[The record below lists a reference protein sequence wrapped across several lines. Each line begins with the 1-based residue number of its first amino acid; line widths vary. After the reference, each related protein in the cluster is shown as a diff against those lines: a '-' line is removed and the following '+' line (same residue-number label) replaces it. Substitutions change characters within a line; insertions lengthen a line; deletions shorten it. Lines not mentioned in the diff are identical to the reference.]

1 MSTINSKNV
10 QVGTSGSATDNF
22 TLYQPTSP
30 DGTVR
35 LGVGNSGATTLD
47 AVTVTSAGNMT
58 VAGSISATSFS
69 STSSPIPVSSGGTG
83 VASTTAYAVLCG
95 GTTSTAALQSVS
107 GVGTT
112 GQVLTSNGA
121 GALPTFQS
129 VGGGFAAGTRM
140 AFAQAAAP
148 TGWTQDTSSN
158 ADNRML
164 RVVNTTGG
172 GVGGTASPI
181 LNNVVP
187 SHTHGFTTGNQ
198 SADHN
203 HGISDPTHRHNITV
217 HWTAASAPGQLSGRE
232 TSPQSSQFSQYA
244 STGITTGNQSTNHSH
259 SGTTDNGSSQT
270 NWTPKYIDMIICSKD

>member
-1 MSTINSKNV
+1 
-10 QVGTSGSATDNF
+10 
-22 TLYQPTSP
+22 
-30 DGTVR
+30 
-35 LGVGNSGATTLD
+35 
-47 AVTVTSAGNMT
+47 
-58 VAGSISATSFS
+58 
-69 STSSPIPVSSGGTG
+69 
-83 VASTTAYAVLCG
+83 
-95 GTTSTAALQSVS
+95 
-107 GVGTT
+107 
-112 GQVLTSNGA
+112 
-121 GALPTFQS
+121 
-129 VGGGFAAGTRM
+129 M

-232 TSPQSSQFSQYA
+232 TSPQSSQFSQVA